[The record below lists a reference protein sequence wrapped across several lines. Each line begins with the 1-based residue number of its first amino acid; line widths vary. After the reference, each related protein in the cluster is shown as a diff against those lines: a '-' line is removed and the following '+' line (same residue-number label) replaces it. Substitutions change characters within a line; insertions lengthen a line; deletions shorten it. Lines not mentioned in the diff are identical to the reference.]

1 MRKIDAEGAR
11 VARILIAE
19 DEADLLDALVQ
30 LLEHEGH
37 EVEGAADG
45 VDALARFAARPF
57 DLVMLD
63 VMLPKIDGFAVC
75 EAIRRQSAV
84 PLIIVTALSDEDDQ
98 LRGFGLLADD
108 YVTKPFSLGVVRER
122 VRALLR
128 RSGGAGAGGAAGC
141 GAGVWPGASAGSVAS
156 GSVASGS
163 VASGSAAG
171 SSASVSAV
179 PAALA
184 DDAPRILSAG
194 EVVLNVDERTA
205 LFAGRPVELTRKEF
219 DILALMMERKGR
231 VFTRE
236 ALVEAVWGYS
246 YVGDARM
253 VNLHVMNLRRK
264 LGAGV
269 VETVRGVGYR
279 VAKDA

>member
-1 MRKIDAEGAR
+1 M
-11 VARILIAE
+11 ARILIAE

-84 PLIIVTALSDEDDQ
+84 PLVIVTALSDEDDQ
-98 LRGFGLLADD
+98 LHGFGLLADD
-108 YVTKPFSLGVVRER
+108 YVTKPFSLSVVRER

-128 RSGGAGAGGAAGC
+128 RSGARAQAPGGAAAVADGF
-141 GAGVWPGASAGSVAS
+141 AGLAAEGS
-156 GSVASGS
+156 
-163 VASGSAAG
+163 
-171 SSASVSAV
+171 
-179 PAALA
+179 PQ
-184 DDAPRILSAG
+184 ILSAG
-194 EVVLNVDERTA
+194 DVVLNVDERTA
-205 LFAGRPVELTRKEF
+205 LRAGEPVELTRTEF
-219 DILALMMERKGR
+219 DILALMMAHKGR

-246 YVGDARM
+246 YVGNARM

-264 LGAGV
+264 LGAEV

>member
-1 MRKIDAEGAR
+1 M
-11 VARILIAE
+11 ARILIAE

-45 VDALARFAARPF
+45 VDALARFAARPC

-128 RSGGAGAGGAAGC
+128 RSGGASVGGAAGC
-141 GAGVWPGASAGSVAS
+141 GAGVWSGASAGSAASGSAAS
-156 GSVASGS
+156 GSVASDF
-163 VASGSAAG
+163 AAG
-171 SSASVSAV
+171 SFASDSAA

-205 LFAGRPVELTRKEF
+205 LLAGRPVELTRKEF
-219 DILALMMERKGR
+219 DILALTMARKGR
-231 VFTRE
+231 VFTR
-236 ALVEAVWGYS
+236 
-246 YVGDARM
+246 
-253 VNLHVMNLRRK
+253 
-264 LGAGV
+264 
-269 VETVRGVGYR
+269 
-279 VAKDA
+279 

>member
-141 GAGVWPGASAGSVAS
+141 GAGVWPGASA
-156 GSVASGS
+156 
-163 VASGSAAG
+163 
-171 SSASVSAV
+171 SSSVSG
-179 PAALA
+179 PAAPA

-205 LFAGRPVELTRKEF
+205 LLAGRPVELTRKEF
-219 DILALMMERKGR
+219 DILALMMARKGR